1 METSEVRKRVVHAI
15 AAIKGR
21 GQERRQRSDE
31 AAREYAAFL
40 QNVATPVVQQVAS
53 ALKAEGYAFT
63 VFTPGD
69 GLRLVYDRGR
79 HDFIDFVLDTSGEQ
93 PQVIGRVIQ
102 SRGSQRIEEER
113 PVKLGVSPAALTDED
128 VLDFV
133 IQAMEPWLG
142 R

>member
-1 METSEVRKRVVHAI
+1 MHAI

-31 AAREYAAFL
+31 ATREYAAFL

-79 HDFIDFVLDTSGEQ
+79 HDFIDFVLETSGDH
-93 PQVIGRVIQ
+93 PQVVGRIIQ
-102 SRGSQRIEEER
+102 SRGSQRLEEER
-113 PVKLGVSPAALTDED
+113 PIKLGVSPAALTDED
-128 VLDFV
+128 VLDF
-133 IQAMEPWLG
+133 IIHAIEPWLA